1 MYHMNYTVTKQD
13 VLRRKA
19 LMFLSF
25 AFLVLI
31 TLLGSAFAQ
40 TAKLTVSDSEPDD
53 NFGYSLALSGT
64 TVVVGAWQND
74 SLLANSG
81 AAYVF
86 ERVSGSN
93 DWSQVIKLIPDNT
106 DFAGDEFGKAVAIDG
121 DWLIVGAQFEDEAGK
136 DRGAAYVFE
145 RTPNAANAWSQA
157 AKLTAEDSAFRDFF
171 GQTVAISGTRAV
183 VGAPED
189 DDLGNQS
196 GSAYVFELDPNNGLW
211 SKVAKLTANDGEA
224 NDIFG
229 SSVTISGETIIVG
242 ANEHSHQDINNNG
255 AAYVFQRNSSDGNW
269 DQVAKLTANDG
280 DELDRFGFA
289 VALVGD
295 RALIG
300 APFDDDSNNVG
311 GSAYVFERTAGTNN
325 WSQTAKLTAAD
336 PTLGNQFGYS
346 VALANEKALIGTPEE
361 DDFGNG
367 SGSAYLFQHDASN
380 NNWSQFNKL
389 IANDGAAFDLFGSAV
404 SLSNELALIG
414 APDSDNQGKDESGS
428 VYIFQSG
435 F

>member
-1 MYHMNYTVTKQD
+1 MYHKNYTVTKQNIPF
-13 VLRRKA
+13 RKE
-19 LMFLSF
+19 LMSLSF

-40 TAKLTVSDSEPDD
+40 IAKLTDSDSEPDD
-53 NFGYSLALSGT
+53 NFGYSLATSGT
-64 TVVVGAWQND
+64 TVVIGAWQND
-74 SLLANSG
+74 SLRANSG

-93 DWSQVIKLIPDNT
+93 NWNQVIKLIPDNA

-121 DWLIVGAQFEDEAGK
+121 NWLIVGAQFDDEAGK

-145 RTPNAANAWSQA
+145 RNPSVGSTWNQV
-157 AKLTAEDSAFRDFF
+157 AKLTASDSAFRDFF

-189 DDLGNQS
+189 DDVGNQS
-196 GSAYVFELDPNNGLW
+196 GSAYVFERNPADGNWNQ
-211 SKVAKLTANDGEA
+211 VAKLTANDGEA

-229 SSVTISGETIIVG
+229 SSVTIAGETVIVG

-255 AAYVFQRNSSDGNW
+255 AAYVFQRNPSDGHW
-269 DQVAKLTANDG
+269 GQVAKLTANDG

-295 RALIG
+295 RVLIG
-300 APFDDDSNNVG
+300 APFDDDSGNVG
-311 GSAYVFERTAGTNN
+311 GSAYIFERMAGTNN
-325 WSQTAKLTAAD
+325 WSQITKLTAAD
-336 PTLGNQFGYS
+336 PTLGNQFGRS
-346 VALANEKALIGTPEE
+346 VALTSEWALIGAPE
-361 DDFGNG
+361 DDDIGSG
-367 SGSAYLFQHDASN
+367 SGSAYLFQRDLGNSS
-380 NNWSQFNKL
+380 WSQLNKF

-404 SLSNELALIG
+404 SLSNELAIIG
-414 APDSDNQGKDESGS
+414 AHDSDNQGKDESGS
-428 VYIFQSG
+428 AYIFQLG

>member
-1 MYHMNYTVTKQD
+1 MYHKNYTFIKQNIP
-13 VLRRKA
+13 LRRGVI
-19 LMFLSF
+19 FLSF
-25 AFLVLI
+25 VFLVLI
-31 TLLGSAFAQ
+31 ILSGSAFAQ
-40 TAKLTVSDSEPDD
+40 IAKLTVSDSEPDD
-53 NFGYSLALSGT
+53 NFGYSLALSDT
-64 TVVVGAWQND
+64 TIVVGAWQND

-93 DWSQVIKLIPDNT
+93 NWNQVIKLIPDNA

-121 DWLIVGAQFEDEAGK
+121 NWLIIGAQFDDYAGK
-136 DRGAAYVFE
+136 DRGSAYVFE

-189 DDLGNQS
+189 DDFGNQS
-196 GSAYVFELDPNNGLW
+196 GSAYVFERNPADGSWNQ
-211 SKVAKLTANDGEA
+211 VAKLTANDGEA

-242 ANEHSHQDINNNG
+242 ANEHSHQDVNNNG
-255 AAYVFQRNSSDGNW
+255 AAYVFQRNPSDGSW
-269 DQVAKLTANDG
+269 DQVAKLTASDG
-280 DELDRFGFA
+280 DELDRFGFS
-289 VALVGD
+289 VALIGD

-311 GSAYVFERTAGTNN
+311 GSAYVFERTPSTNT
-325 WSQTAKLTAAD
+325 WSQTAKLTAAV
-336 PTLGNQFGYS
+336 PKLGNQFGRS
-346 VALANEKALIGTPEE
+346 VALAGEQALIGAPEE

-367 SGSAYLFQHDASN
+367 SGSVYLFQQSGSS
-380 NNWSQFNKL
+380 WSQLNKL

-404 SLSNELALIG
+404 SLSEELIFIG
-414 APDSDNQGKDESGS
+414 AHDSDNQGKDDSGS
-428 VYIFQSG
+428 VYIFQLG